1 VVGAKPL
8 LFPGYFVMAPL
19 LERNKVNFREAGFI
33 LGIKNPG
40 YFDFNPGRV
49 GRPAQMGG
57 MTLKEQV
64 EAPQ

>member
-1 VVGAKPL
+1 
-8 LFPGYFVMAPL
+8 MAPL